1 VLDCALAKPLD
12 DAVSVK
18 LFDRKFGKDLADGP
32 PATPGVYLFR
42 DEEGKV
48 LYVGKA
54 KHLRR
59 RLANYRN
66 ATRRKVH
73 RKMRLLV
80 RRAASLEVQPLPTE
94 RDALLKENEIIRSL
108 RPPFNVDGAFSFLYP
123 AIGTCS
129 RAEHEL
135 FCFTTSP
142 GAWDMFDFQWYGTFR
157 SRLRPKKFF
166 DVLIEL
172 LGHIAHREPTS
183 RLPQHRPIRGSRLV
197 AFRRLNREVS
207 AQLTAFLAGETAAPL
222 ALMAEA
228 LLEKPRARREAAR
241 VQECL
246 ETLSSF
252 YDTDLRKLRVAL
264 QAAGIHGTFITQDE
278 RDSLFISTA

>member
-1 VLDCALAKPLD
+1 MG
-12 DAVSVK
+12 VK
-18 LFDRKFGKDLADGP
+18 LFDRKFGEDLAGGP

-42 DEEGKV
+42 DEDGSV

-54 KHLRR
+54 KSLRK
-59 RLANYRN
+59 RLADYRN

-123 AIGTCS
+123 AIGIST
-129 RAEHEL
+129 RPQHQL
-135 FCFTTSP
+135 FCFTTNP
-142 GAWDMFDFQWYGTFR
+142 GAWNTFDFQWYGTFR
-157 SRLRPKKFF
+157 SRPRAKEAF
-166 DVLIEL
+166 DVLVEL
-172 LGHIAHREPTS
+172 LSHIAHREPQS
-183 RLPQHRPIRGSRLV
+183 RLPEHRPLRGSRLG
-197 AFRRLNREVS
+197 AFRRLNEDMGEK
-207 AQLTAFLAGETAAPL
+207 LTAFLAGETAAPL
-222 ALMAEA
+222 AIIAEA

-246 ETLSSF
+246 QCLSSF
-252 YDTDLRKLRVAL
+252 YDTDLHPLRAAL
-264 QAAGIHGTFITQDE
+264 NKAGIHGTFIAQDE
-278 RDSLFISTA
+278 RDSLFISTAQPGVPRL